1 VRQPV
6 AAFRHLQQAKDVHV
20 ALAWTLLSGFCMV
33 LLWADVF
40 NLGLSFDVGQ
50 VMSVTLI
57 LGPVVGLLSL
67 LLTSLLSLAAGRLW
81 AKDRP
86 LRYATLLAWNS
97 KVMRPWGIVAAMIWI
112 EHFILDLLVL
122 QPGGSMAWLCWVLP
136 LPCIG
141 LWAYHSALALHVAYN
156 WSWLRSGLVW
166 GLAWSGSVG
175 LLLFLLSFVMGIPLF

>member
-1 VRQPV
+1 M
-6 AAFRHLQQAKDVHV
+6 QQSASEQV
-20 ALAWTLLSGFCMV
+20 ALAWTLLSGLCMV

-40 NLGLSFDVGQ
+40 NLGLAFDTGQ

-67 LLTSLLSLAAGRLW
+67 LLTALLSIAAGRLL
-81 AKDRP
+81 AKGRP

-97 KVMRPWGIVAAMIWI
+97 KAMQPWGIVAAMIWI
-112 EHFILDLLVL
+112 EHFMLDLLPL
-122 QPGGSMAWLCWVLP
+122 QPGGGLLWLSGVLQIP
-136 LPCIG
+136 FIG
-141 LWAYHSALALHVAYN
+141 LWAYHSALALRVAYG

-175 LLLFLLSFVMGIPLF
+175 ILLFLLSFVMGIPLF